1 LQRCATFATATMA
14 KSNAAH
20 RFKVK
25 NLSDDNDSIEKAMT
39 EQMPPVFQ
47 NVMKLTRLGVQLSRP
62 FFHSYASDHDI
73 SLTEWR
79 VLVVLHLRPGS
90 VASDVS
96 QFTGVHPMNVSRA
109 IKNLEKN
116 GRLISEP
123 DETNQRRKLL
133 KLTPTGKALYA
144 ELYPSSEKQA
154 ERLFEALS
162 PAEGALF
169 GELLDRLLERTDS
182 IMNGQEENSP

>member
-1 LQRCATFATATMA
+1 M
-14 KSNAAH
+14 SGE
-20 RFKVK
+20 
-25 NLSDDNDSIEKAMT
+25 DDSIEKAMT

-62 FFHSYASDHDI
+62 FFQSYARDHAI

-79 VLVVLHLRPGS
+79 VMVVLHLRPGS

-123 DETNQRRKLL
+123 DVTNQRRKLL
-133 KLTPTGKALYA
+133 KLTAEGKALYA

-154 ERLFEALS
+154 EHLFEALT
-162 PAEGALF
+162 PAEAALF
-169 GELLDRLLERTDS
+169 GELLDRLLERADL
-182 IMNGQEENSP
+182 IMNGDEQSS